1 MTKTKTKVQG
11 VVDLLVIEA
20 EVIEVSCI
28 HTSNVFVFVVSNLCI
43 FQILIH
49 ATRVFYYYT

>member
-1 MTKTKTKVQG
+1 MTKTKVQG
-11 VVDLLVIEA
+11 VVAIEA